1 MGTRRI
7 ATTRSKYVL
16 TLLNV
21 TTQPLLLERVLYAGG
36 HFQTYLSSTAIW
48 NQRNRGGGLISKAAM
63 NSMLVINTLY
73 SGLWLQ
79 IFPPPCSCSSCR
91 QCLSLCAAKNSR
103 SSGASWTFLQQEK
116 PPSRRNTTLQKW
128 RLWVPKARQLQTRPR
143 GYIIKK

>member
-1 MGTRRI
+1 MATRRI
-7 ATTRSKYVL
+7 ATTSSKYIL

-21 TTQPLLLERVLYAGG
+21 TTQPLFLERVLYAGG

-103 SSGASWTFLQQEK
+103 SSGASWTFLQQE
-116 PPSRRNTTLQKW
+116 SLLLGETQRCRNGGFESPRQDNC
-128 RLWVPKARQLQTRPR
+128 RLVPEVT
-143 GYIIKK
+143 